1 MKKSYILCA
10 HERTF
15 MKKLRNIQLIE
26 QARSRD
32 PDAFT
37 QLIRMYMQDMYKV
50 AIAILKHDENA
61 ADAIQDTILV
71 CWEKLDTLKKPE
83 YFRTWLIRILI
94 NKCYDIRK
102 EYASLTDLE
111 KIEEPSREDQY
122 NLEFK
127 EAISFLGDKYST
139 VCVLYYWMGYNSR
152 EIADILGITPGTVR
166 MRLKR
171 ARQKLKEYYEESHER

>member
-71 CWEKLDTLKKPE
+71 CWEKLDTLNKPE
-83 YFRTWLIRILI
+83 YFSTWLTRILI

-102 EYASLTDLE
+102 CYAPLTGLDE
-111 KIEEPSREDQY
+111 AGEPSREDQY
-122 NLEFK
+122 NLEFM
-127 EAISFLGDKYST
+127 EAISFLDYRYSI
-139 VCVLYYWMGYNSR
+139 VMILYYGWGYNSN
-152 EIADILGITPGTVR
+152 EIANILGITPGTVR

-171 ARQKLKEYYEESHER
+171 ARQKLKEYYEESYER